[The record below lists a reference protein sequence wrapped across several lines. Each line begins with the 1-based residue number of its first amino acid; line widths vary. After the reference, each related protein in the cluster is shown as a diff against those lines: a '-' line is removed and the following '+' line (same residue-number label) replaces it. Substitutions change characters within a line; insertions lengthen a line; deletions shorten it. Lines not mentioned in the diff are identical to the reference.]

1 MSTDFADPQ
10 TKPELDA
17 PPPKKK
23 SWVPTCLIG
32 CGVIVVVGL
41 LACGGAA
48 WYGISQAP
56 IIAADLIIT
65 AIEESELPD
74 EEKREVKKQIDR
86 VKDAYKRG
94 DIGYAEFGKMAQSFA
109 ESPLMSLIY
118 VYAAEKQYLEPSGLS
133 DEEKADAKLV
143 LSRLIRGVTEEKVD
157 MDGVDEALEPITLQK
172 TNNQRQ
178 LKPTLSDEEVR
189 EFIANCKQIADDAGV
204 SEEHVDVNV
213 SDTVKQ
219 LVDETLGEEG

>member
-1 MSTDFADPQ
+1 
-10 TKPELDA
+10 
-17 PPPKKK
+17 
-23 SWVPTCLIG
+23 
-32 CGVIVVVGL
+32 
-41 LACGGAA
+41 
-48 WYGISQAP
+48 
-56 IIAADLIIT
+56 
-65 AIEESELPD
+65 
-74 EEKREVKKQIDR
+74 
-86 VKDAYKRG
+86 
-94 DIGYAEFGKMAQSFA
+94 MAQSFA